1 MPALRDSREISLQH
15 VTVFSSQEPDAVTK
29 EIVIQRSEVTIPPG
43 QTMLLNVA
51 RVGRSIRRI
60 DDRAELAI
68 LDLDGNVLEAR
79 GENLKGDAALALTL
93 KAEGAERKVVVAAK
107 IVRQSGQDE
116 TRFFDSVTQAPRLR
130 SWVTLGILVEESD
143 AASQPAPAAAPHAP
157 SPVEGQPPASGD
169 ATVMLSVRQ
178 PKLDEG
184 EELSSLFA
192 AALER

>member
-68 LDLDGNVLEAR
+68 LDLDGNVLEVR

-130 SWVTLGILVEESD
+130 AWVTLGILVEESD
-143 AASQPAPAAAPHAP
+143 AASQPAP
-157 SPVEGQPPASGD
+157 VEGQTPASGD
-169 ATVMLSVRQ
+169 ATVMLSVKQ
-178 PKLDEG
+178 PKVDEG

>member
-1 MPALRDSREISLQH
+1 MPALRDSHEISLQH
-15 VTVFSSQEPDAVTK
+15 VTVFSSQEPEAVTK

-79 GENLKGDAALALTL
+79 GENLRGDAALSLTL

-130 SWVTLGILVEESD
+130 AWVTLGILVEESD
-143 AASQPAPAAAPHAP
+143 AASQPAPA
-157 SPVEGQPPASGD
+157 EGQTPASGD
-169 ATVMLSVRQ
+169 ATVMLSVKQ
-178 PKLDEG
+178 PKVDGG

>member
-15 VTVFSSQEPDAVTK
+15 VTVFSSEEPDAVTK

-51 RVGRSIRRI
+51 RVGRSIRRV

-68 LDLDGNVLEAR
+68 LDTQGNVLEAR
-79 GENLKGDAALALTL
+79 GESLRGDAALALTL
-93 KAEGAERKVVVAAK
+93 KADGAERKVVVAAK

-130 SWVTLGILVEESD
+130 AWVTLGILVEEGD
-143 AASQPAPAAAPHAP
+143 TT
-157 SPVEGQPPASGD
+157 PPARQEASAGAGRDD
-169 ATVMLSVRQ
+169 ATVMLSTKKAE
-178 PKLDEG
+178 PDAG
-184 EELSSLFA
+184 EELSPLFS